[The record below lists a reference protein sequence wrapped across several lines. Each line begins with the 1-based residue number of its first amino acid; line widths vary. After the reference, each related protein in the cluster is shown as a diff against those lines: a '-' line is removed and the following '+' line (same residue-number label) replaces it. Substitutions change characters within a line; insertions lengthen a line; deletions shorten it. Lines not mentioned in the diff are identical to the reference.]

1 MKKTGITDTAGAA
14 KAMGVEQVTVRSWII
29 KGELKAE
36 KIGGVHIIKFEDLAS
51 MRRKKRGRPAVK
63 AKKKGSR

>member
-14 KAMGVEQVTVRSWII
+14 EAMGVEQVTVRSWILN
-29 KGELKAE
+29 GELRAE
-36 KIGGVHIIKFEDLAS
+36 KIGGVHIIRFEDLHK
-51 MRRKKRGRPAVK
+51 MPRKKRGRPPVK